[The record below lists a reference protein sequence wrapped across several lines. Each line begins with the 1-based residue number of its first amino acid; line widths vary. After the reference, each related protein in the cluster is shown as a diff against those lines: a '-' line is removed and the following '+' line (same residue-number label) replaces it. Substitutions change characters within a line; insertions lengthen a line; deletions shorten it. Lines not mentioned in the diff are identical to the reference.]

1 MEELDYSD
9 IDFDYLNDSVTFVNI
24 GETEYRVEAWFDGE
38 GFSVSKNR
46 EEIDSNEFR
55 KLLLK
60 EQNLGAEITK
70 VSDYY
75 DCCYYVRF
83 VEVKTVPGV
92 QGVYHDLDGN
102 EWYSANLEAM

>member
-1 MEELDYSD
+1 MEELDYSE
-9 IDFDYLNDSVTFVNI
+9 IDFDGCDNSVTFVEI
-24 GETEYRVEAWFDGE
+24 GKTEYKVEAWFDGE
-38 GFSVSKNR
+38 GFSVFRNG
-46 EEIDSNEFR
+46 EEIDSDEFR

-70 VSDYY
+70 VSDSY
-75 DCCYYVRF
+75 DHYYYVRF
-83 VEVKTVPGV
+83 VEVRTVPGV

>member
-1 MEELDYSD
+1 MDELDYSE
-9 IDFDYLNDSVTFVNI
+9 IDFDGCDNSVTFVNI
-24 GETEYRVEAWFDGE
+24 GETEYKVEAWFDGE
-38 GFSVSKNR
+38 GFSVFRNR
-46 EEIDSNEFR
+46 EEIDSDEFR

-60 EQNLGAEITK
+60 ERNLGAVITE
-70 VSDYY
+70 VSDAY
-75 DCCYYVRF
+75 DHYYYVRF